1 MAKFSSTYKQTGP
14 TRRIIQG
21 ENSYEKGMYWTNS
34 AVDQGY
40 VHTLLNYELDQLNY
54 TAHVA
59 GGLHVTD
66 IASGSS
72 FLDRATFGESSS
84 NIIVLQSRNEYNLRA
99 FEGITNIISAN
110 RLTIKNNQTLEE
122 KLRQQG
128 FTADDV
134 VCYKLLT
141 YNPFNHRL
149 MSVTL
154 IQAKRDKYFVLE
166 DGCNLRR
173 LNSNPISCGFSEV
186 WENGTENYVS
196 NKLDYHLSG
205 ASDNFIPRAR
215 RNSYDETFGQK
226 LHSSAFMQTVPNC
239 EGYGNKTFCFT
250 KRKQV
255 AIEGVIKDTT
265 TITYKT
271 VTKVADYRFGGFAQ
285 IILSNG
291 IATILPGQDYAV
303 GDIITVQPKDE
314 AKRITPMQWKVTKVH
329 DYTLDDVKY
338 TNGILEV
345 DLISSGV
352 FEGTSDNFTTKYSL
366 VMTTSGSGSGAS
378 YLLAF
383 TEEQIIDSELKPD
396 VTTEDI
402 YFKHINT
409 GITGIY
415 NALLDQKQVP
425 VDAFRFGIVL
435 TSCALT
441 RASQEIS
448 TDSAVNAN
456 DPMQLWDT
464 ALVDVVKA
472 NESTPLFK
480 LNLTN
485 GALTPNVG
493 NEPISIK
500 LQALP
505 YIDRGIDG
513 APTSV
518 FNPTDV
524 FSNGGLIEDWGSSP
538 NSVHP
543 STWLKDS
550 IKNTLRKGQG
560 FRFAAYCT
568 SEKNP
573 ARYLNTL
580 REDPLASKYY
590 DTEIEAV
597 FVLDYVWNGTEWEFS
612 FVDTSI
618 DMVNNDTLVEN
629 WESNANDELGN
640 RITRH
645 YVWLNSLAY
654 TDVLTEDNLANMAKH
669 LVDGYNAPKI
679 LYNTATGVVFTGTN
693 VSLAQDLDDTIDNN
707 LPSNIDLINKS
718 KLNDISYGHFEVTP
732 KSLAPG
738 EAALWGYNMLSNTP
752 YTFECVNM
760 PGTQTASITGVLLKN
775 KTNRNKV
782 LLKPVVNTPGVLEIY
797 YQSDYSYLSSASSS
811 SQTLQ
816 LQIEYKNPNDEWRKL
831 KDYTRAE
838 THALLSTGTPV
849 QIDFTGADETTLIR
863 VTLRDTDPDTAITVP
878 TADGSGTETTYLV
891 VSQLITTLAYTKD
904 ATKAEPSPEIYD
916 LGSATG
922 ITYWKGRLVLWGV
935 LNAENMLFMSEPNE
949 PEYFAYPNGVDILEE
964 NIVHVL
970 PYSDALIV
978 FTSTKLWRIDLNTD
992 GLSWTK
998 TLLQQNLRIND
1009 NDVPYIT
1016 VLKNMLFFKS
1026 GKQFY
1031 MLVPSKTSTIGEL
1044 TIAPISKAIAGM
1056 LENPFAAIRDIVH
1069 TIYPDLAG
1077 SKYASPL
1084 TGATDPEGK
1093 LINIPDKPIT
1103 DYLVKYGVHTEQNR
1117 VMVDWWF
1124 DMSDWKAQKDSYSDR
1139 AIQHDVTVQEDPD
1152 NSATCLNKEYWLVQL
1167 IYDAET
1173 YGWTMRTHTTNA
1185 IGVFIAD
1192 AVNADTDFINLVFNP
1207 EDPIFDGN
1215 AKATWGVAISHRR
1228 QPADYSIQEFNL
1240 RDAPNIKILSPDY
1253 PRFQVFDTGYKEVS
1267 SPSLKKRF
1275 REIQLNFEP
1284 SSDTE
1289 EGLRSAFMASIDGY
1303 TVMSA
1308 VSQEIFEETE
1318 TDPITGTSTI
1328 IKVVDRINFHDDA
1341 LLDPNTPANYVPLPY
1356 LVDGELSNTFVLDS
1370 SALAGVKHV
1379 KIRRQINGKG
1389 YLARMR
1395 FVNITHANYA
1405 LTNYAFVY
1413 HNKNA
1418 R

>member
-40 VHTLLNYELDQLNY
+40 VHTILNYELDQLSY

-110 RLTIKNNQTLEE
+110 KLTIKNNQTLEE

-134 VCYKLLT
+134 ICYKLLT

-154 IQAKRDKYFVLE
+154 VQAKRDKYFVLE
-166 DGCNLRR
+166 DDCNLRR

-186 WENGTENYVS
+186 WEGGYIS
-196 NKLDYHLSG
+196 NRLDYHPAG
-205 ASDNFIPRAR
+205 KADNYIPRAR
-215 RNSYDETFGQK
+215 RNTYNETFGQR
-226 LHSSAFMQTVPNC
+226 LHSTAFMQTVPNC

-250 KRKQV
+250 KKKQRSV
-255 AIEGVIKDTT
+255 EGVIKDTT
-265 TITYKT
+265 EIHYTN
-271 VTKVADYRFGGFAQ
+271 VTKVVQATFGGYNQ
-285 IILSNG
+285 
-291 IATILPGQDYAV
+291 PGYDYKI
-303 GDIITVQPKDE
+303 GDIIIFETVDSTKT
-314 AKRITPMQWKVTKVH
+314 ITPLKAKVTALLEF
-329 DYTLDDVKY
+329 TLTADSTNTLHTGVADVEII
-338 TNGILEV
+338 TW
-345 DLISSGV
+345 GV
-352 FEGTSDNFTTKYSL
+352 FKGDPSEFNNSSFKDTLIRDGVEVTPTSHTYISITA
-366 VMTTSGSGSGAS
+366 TSGQIVSS
-378 YLLAF
+378 
-383 TEEQIIDSELKPD
+383 TETKDS
-396 VTTEDI
+396 TAQDI
-402 YFKHINT
+402 YLKNINT
-409 GITGIY
+409 GLGVQY
-415 NALLDQKQVP
+415 NAILAEAPVP
-425 VDAFRFGIVL
+425 VDAFRYGIVL
-435 TSCALT
+435 TGCALVN
-441 RASQEIS
+441 SNHNIN
-448 TDSAVNAN
+448 TDTPVEPTNSE
-456 DPMQLWDT
+456 LIWDT
-464 ALVDVVKA
+464 ALV
-472 NESTPLFK
+472 NIIHSEGESPLFK
-480 LNLTN
+480 LNLTD
-485 GALTPNVG
+485 GTLAPTSECLTAESKPTL
-493 NEPISIK
+493 SFK
-500 LQALP
+500 ALP
-505 YIDRGIDG
+505 YLNRGIDTQ
-513 APTSV
+513 PTSL
-518 FNPTDV
+518 FDPTNL
-524 FSNGGLIEDWGSSP
+524 FENINIENWGSSP
-538 NSVHP
+538 DFVHP
-543 STWLKDS
+543 STWLKTD
-550 IKNTLRKGQG
+550 IQNTLRKGQG
-560 FRFAAYCT
+560 FRFAAYCL

-580 REDPLASKYY
+580 REDPLSSKYY
-590 DTEIEAV
+590 NNEIEAV
-597 FVLDYVWNGTEWEFS
+597 FVLDYVWTGTAWEFS
-612 FVDTSI
+612 FVDTSVV
-618 DMVNNDTLVEN
+618 MTNDDYLVEN
-629 WESNANDELGN
+629 WETDATDELGN
-640 RITRH
+640 IITRH
-645 YVWLNSLAY
+645 YIWVNSLAY
-654 TDVLTEDNLANMAKH
+654 TNVLTESNVADMAEH
-669 LVDGYNAPKI
+669 ILDYYNAPKMI
-679 LYNTATGVVFTGTN
+679 YDKGNKKLYTGAIQ
-693 VSLAQDLDDTIDNN
+693 SLKQDLTETVDKSFSDEAG
-707 LPSNIDLINKS
+707 LINSS

-732 KSLAPG
+732 KSLTPG

-775 KTNRNKV
+775 KSNTNKV
-782 LLKPVVNTPGVLEIY
+782 LLKPVVNTPGILEIY
-797 YQSDYSYLSSASSS
+797 YQADYTWLKENSNPSF
-811 SQTLQ
+811 QLQ
-816 LQIEYKNPNDEWRKL
+816 LEYKNPNDEWRNL
-831 KDYTRAE
+831 KVYSLLE
-838 THALLSTGTPV
+838 TQAALASGTP
-849 QIDFTGADETTLIR
+849 IHLDFTGVDETTLIR
-863 VTLRDTDPDTAITVP
+863 VTLHDVDPTKAVTVP
-878 TADGSGTETTYLV
+878 KADGSGTETTYLV
-891 VSQLITTLAYTKD
+891 LSQVITTLSYTKD
-904 ATKAEPSPEIYD
+904 ATKTEPSPEIYD

-935 LNAENMLFMSEPNE
+935 LEAENMLFMSEPNE
-949 PEYFAYPNGVDILEE
+949 PEYFAYPNDVDILEE

-978 FTSTKLWRIDLNTD
+978 FTSTKLWRIDLSTD

-1031 MLVPSKTSTIGEL
+1031 MLVPAKTSTIGEL

-1056 LENPFAAIRDIVH
+1056 LENPFAALLDIVH

-1077 SKYASPL
+1077 SKYTSPL
-1084 TGATDPEGK
+1084 VGATDPEGK

-1124 DMSDWKAQKDSYSDR
+1124 DMSDWQKQLDVYSDQT
-1139 AIQHDVTVQEDPD
+1139 IQHDVTISEDP
-1152 NSATCLNKEYWLVQL
+1152 NESATHLDRKYWLVQL

-1173 YGWTMRTHTTNA
+1173 YGWTMRTHTTNT

-1192 AVNADTDFINLVFNP
+1192 AINADTDFINLVFNP
-1207 EDPIFDGN
+1207 KDKNFGDN
-1215 AKATWGVAISHRR
+1215 AEATWGVAISHRR
-1228 QPADYSIQEFNL
+1228 QPADYSIQEFSL
-1240 RDAPNIKILSPDY
+1240 SDPSNIKVLNPAY

-1289 EGLRSAFMASIDGY
+1289 EGLRSAFMASIDGH

-1318 TDPITGTSTI
+1318 TDPITGTSTV
-1328 IKVVDRINFHDDA
+1328 IKVVDKINFHNDA

-1356 LVDGELSNTFVLDS
+1356 IVDGELSNTFVLDS

-1389 YLARMR
+1389 YLVRMR